1 MASTAATSPWPISR
15 SDSMD
20 GTWGIILLI
29 PYVAIFL
36 LFVLYPIVYGAW
48 LGSGWRGYERLLDD
62 PIYWRTVRNTLVFL
76 IVGVNLK
83 MLLALGLSSFLVLP
97 YTWVRVVGVLF
108 ILPWAVP
115 HIPSILS
122 IRWFLNSEWG
132 MLNNLIFEM
141 TGAFGPSW
149 LSNPTY
155 AFGSVIAV
163 HVWKYLPFWTLILVA
178 GRMAIS
184 RDLYE
189 AATLDGATPWQMFQN
204 VTFPQI
210 RNLFVT
216 STLLTTI
223 WSLGDFNSV
232 YLLTGGGPA
241 ERTNTLA
248 TLGVRFAFKEADLS
262 AGVATM
268 ISGLPLLIPLVVLLL
283 RRLNRSMEGRDA

>member
-1 MASTAATSPWPISR
+1 LASTAVAGSGAPARGLSFEA
-15 SDSMD
+15 
-20 GTWGIILLI
+20 TWGIILLL
-29 PYVAIFL
+29 PYAAIFL
-36 LFVLYPIVYGAW
+36 LFVVYPIAYGVW
-48 LGSGWRGYERLLDD
+48 LGSGTEGYRRLLDD
-62 PIYWRTVRNTLVFL
+62 PIYWRTLRNTLVFL
-76 IVGVNLK
+76 LIGVNLK
-83 MLLALGLSSFLVLP
+83 MLVALCLSSFFVLP
-97 YTWVRVVGVLF
+97 HLWVRVVGVLF

-132 MLNNLIFEM
+132 MLNNLLWQGFGVFGP
-141 TGAFGPSW
+141 TWLSDPTLAFGC
-149 LSNPTY
+149 
-155 AFGSVIAV
+155 VIAV

-189 AATLDGATPWQMFQN
+189 AAIIDGASAWQTFRF

-248 TLGVRFAFKEADLS
+248 TLGIRYAFFEADVP

-268 ISGLPLLIPLVVLLL
+268 ISGLPLLLPLVVFLI
-283 RRLNRSMEGRDA
+283 RRLNQRAA

>member
-1 MASTAATSPWPISR
+1 MPST
-15 SDSMD
+15 D
-20 GTWGIILLI
+20 GAWGIILLI
-29 PYVAIFL
+29 PYAAVFL
-36 LFVLYPIVYGAW
+36 LFVVYPIAYGIW
-48 LGSGWRGYERLLDD
+48 LGSDPSGYQRLMGD

-76 IVGVNLK
+76 IFGVSLK
-83 MLLALGLSSFLVLP
+83 MLVALGLSSFFVLP
-97 YTWVRVVGVLF
+97 YAWVRVVGVLF

-122 IRWFLNSEWG
+122 IRWFLNTEWG
-132 MLNNLIFEM
+132 MLNNLIWQI
-141 TGAFGPSW
+141 TGSFGPSW
-149 LSNPTY
+149 LSNPSY
-155 AFGSVIAV
+155 GFASIIAV

-189 AATLDGATPWQMFQN
+189 AAVIDGATPWQTFQN

-210 RNLFVT
+210 RNLFIT

-283 RRLNRSMEGRDA
+283 RRLNRRLPE

>member
-1 MASTAATSPWPISR
+1 MATTTALPLRPARQGGLSFE
-15 SDSMD
+15 
-20 GTWGIILLI
+20 GAWGIVLLT
-29 PYVAIFL
+29 PYIAVFL
-36 LFVLYPIVYGAW
+36 LFVVYPILYGAW
-48 LGSGWRGYERLLDD
+48 LGSSVEGYLRLLDD
-62 PIYWRTVRNTLVFL
+62 PIYWRTVRNTLIFL
-76 IVGVNLK
+76 LAGVSLK
-83 MLLALGLSSFLVLP
+83 MVVALSLSSFFVLP
-97 YTWVRVVGVLF
+97 YFWVRVVGVLF

-132 MLNNLIFEM
+132 MLNNLIWQV
-141 TGAFGPSW
+141 TGAFGPAW
-149 LSNPTY
+149 LSDPSY
-155 AFGSVIAV
+155 AFASIIAV
-163 HVWKYLPFWTLILVA
+163 HIWKYLPFWTLILVA

-189 AATLDGATPWQMFQN
+189 AAVVDGASPWQSFRH

-210 RNLFVT
+210 RNLFIT

-248 TLGVRFAFKEADLS
+248 TLGIRYAFGEADLS

-283 RRLNRSMEGRDA
+283 RRLNKQSAA

>member
-1 MASTAATSPWPISR
+1 MASTAVAGSPAPARGLSFEA
-15 SDSMD
+15 
-20 GTWGIILLI
+20 TWGIILLL
-29 PYVAIFL
+29 PYAAVFL
-36 LFVLYPIVYGAW
+36 LFVVYPIAYGAW
-48 LGSGWRGYERLLDD
+48 LGTGIEGYRRLLDD
-62 PIYWRTVRNTLVFL
+62 PIYWRTLRNTLVFL
-76 IVGVNLK
+76 LIGVNLK
-83 MLLALGLSSFLVLP
+83 MLIALCLSSFFVLP
-97 YTWVRVVGVLF
+97 YLWVRIVGVLF

-132 MLNNLIFEM
+132 MLNNLLWQGFGVFGP
-141 TGAFGPSW
+141 TWLSDPALAFGC
-149 LSNPTY
+149 
-155 AFGSVIAV
+155 VIAV

-189 AATLDGATPWQMFQN
+189 AAIIDGAGAWQTFRF

-248 TLGVRFAFKEADLS
+248 TLGIRYAFFEADVS

-268 ISGLPLLIPLVVLLL
+268 ISGLPLLLPLVVFLI
-283 RRLNRSMEGRDA
+283 RRLNERAA

>member
-1 MASTAATSPWPISR
+1 MTSRVQATPPSTAAWPAVSTDR
-15 SDSMD
+15 A
-20 GTWGIILLI
+20 WGLILLI
-29 PYVAIFL
+29 PYAAVFIF
-36 LFVLYPIVYGAW
+36 FVVYPIAYGIW
-48 LGSGWRGYERLLDD
+48 LGSDAAGYERLWND

-83 MLLALGLSSFLVLP
+83 MLIALALSSFFVLP
-97 YTWVRVVGVLF
+97 YWWVRVVGVLF

-132 MLNNLIFEM
+132 MLNNLIWQV
-141 TGAFGPSW
+141 TGAFGPAW
-149 LSNPTY
+149 LSDTTY
-155 AFGSVIAV
+155 AFACVIAV
-163 HVWKYLPFWTLILVA
+163 HIWKYLPFWTLILIA

-189 AATLDGATPWQMFQN
+189 AATLDGATPWQCFQN

-210 RNLFVT
+210 RNLFIT

-232 YLLTGGGPA
+232 FLLTGGGPA

-268 ISGLPLLIPLVVLLL
+268 ISGLPLLIPLVILLL
-283 RRLNRSMEGRDA
+283 RRLNRQMAE

>member
-1 MASTAATSPWPISR
+1 MASAAAVSWPVSR
-15 SDSMD
+15 SRSLD
-20 GTWGIILLI
+20 GAWGFILLI
-29 PYVAIFL
+29 PYAAVFL
-36 LFVLYPIVYGAW
+36 LFVVYPIAYGIW
-48 LGSGWRGYERLLDD
+48 LGSGIEGYQRLLDD
-62 PIYWRTVRNTLVFL
+62 PLYWRTLRNTLVFL
-76 IVGVNLK
+76 VVGVSLK
-83 MLLALGLSSFLVLP
+83 MLAALGLSSFLVLP

-115 HIPSILS
+115 HIPTILS
-122 IRWFLNSEWG
+122 IRWLLNSEWG
-132 MLNNLIFEM
+132 MLNNVIFQI

-155 AFGSVIAV
+155 AFGAIIAV

-189 AATLDGATPWQMFQN
+189 AATIDGATPWQIFTN

-210 RNLFVT
+210 RNLFIT

-223 WSLGDFNSV
+223 WSLGDFNSI

-248 TLGVRFAFKEADLS
+248 TLGVRYAFKEADLS

-268 ISGLPLLIPLVVLLL
+268 ISGLPLLIPLVLLLL
-283 RRLNRSMEGRDA
+283 RRLNRRMSA

>member
-1 MASTAATSPWPISR
+1 MAPLVPAARRGLSFEAA
-15 SDSMD
+15 
-20 GTWGIILLI
+20 WGIIFLI
-29 PYVAIFL
+29 PYAVVFAF
-36 LFVLYPIVYGAW
+36 FVVYPIAYGAW
-48 LGSGWRGYERLLDD
+48 LGSNIAGYERVFDD
-62 PIYWRTVRNTLVFL
+62 PIYWRTVKNTLVFL

-83 MLLALGLSSFLVLP
+83 MLIALALSSFFVLP
-97 YTWVRVVGVLF
+97 HLWIRIVGVFF

-132 MLNNLIFEM
+132 MLNNLIWET
-141 TGAFGPSW
+141 TGVFGPSW
-149 LSNPTY
+149 LSNPTI
-155 AFGSVIAV
+155 AFGCIIAV

-189 AATLDGATPWQMFQN
+189 AATIDGASPWQRFRF

-210 RNLFVT
+210 RNLFIT

-248 TLGVRFAFKEADLS
+248 TLGIRYGFGQADLS

-268 ISGLPLLIPLVVLLL
+268 ITGLPLLVPLVVLLI
-283 RRLNRSMEGRDA
+283 RRLNRQAQS

>member
-1 MASTAATSPWPISR
+1 MASTAVAGASAPARGLSFEA
-15 SDSMD
+15 
-20 GTWGIILLI
+20 TWGIILLM
-29 PYVAIFL
+29 PYAAVFL
-36 LFVLYPIVYGAW
+36 LFVVYPIAYGAW
-48 LGSGWRGYERLLDD
+48 LGTGIEGYRRLLDD
-62 PIYWRTVRNTLVFL
+62 PIYWRTLRNTLVFL
-76 IVGVNLK
+76 LIGVNLK
-83 MLLALGLSSFLVLP
+83 MLIALCLSSFFVLP
-97 YTWVRVVGVLF
+97 HLWVRIVGVLF

-132 MLNNLIFEM
+132 MLNNLLWQGFGVFGP
-141 TGAFGPSW
+141 TWLSDPSFAFGC
-149 LSNPTY
+149 
-155 AFGSVIAV
+155 VIAV

-189 AATLDGATPWQMFQN
+189 AAIIDGAGPWQSFRF

-248 TLGVRFAFKEADLS
+248 TLGIRYAFFEADVP

-268 ISGLPLLIPLVVLLL
+268 ISGLPLLLPLVVFLI
-283 RRLNRSMEGRDA
+283 RRLNQRAV